1 MRTRLYAIVLMFALC
16 CTASRCY
23 TYSFDVG
30 QGAQTGV
37 ETKKA
42 NHYLIGGLAPIS
54 VSNPEEMARGA
65 EDYTVTITHTFIDGL
80 LNAITGGLYSPTTTI
95 VTR

>member
-1 MRTRLYAIVLMFALC
+1 MFTLC
-16 CTASRCY
+16 CTASGCWTY
-23 TYSFDVG
+23 TFDVG
-30 QGAQTGV
+30 EGAQTGV

-42 NHYLIGGLAPIS
+42 NHYLLYGLAPIS
-54 VSNPEEMARGA
+54 VSNPTEMARGA

-80 LNAITGGLYSPTTTI
+80 LNSLTFGIYTPTTTI